1 MSDEIRIGD
10 IMSVEYQ
17 RVCILEIDEQFIFVV
32 GLDKLFIRRYNALD
46 FLNYVD
52 AGEYVKIVTEESN
65 VSMDLSAEELTKIQK
80 QQHIFETVLSNTY
93 PAWED
98 LYIRGKKNREIFEA
112 AQLLQTSVIVFR
124 RKFLKFLRSGRN
136 LYSLVDQRHFKSA
149 KNLKVQKKDTIQ
161 EQMDYALTVFK
172 KTLSVTKAYESVVA
186 EYYMSY
192 QFVDG
197 TWKKVQCPREEC
209 ISYRRIHY
217 YIANHLGG
225 KTIKEYTKGQRDY
238 LNNHR
243 LLTGNMRTG
252 LINIGQRF
260 QLDECEIGVTL
271 VAEDNPNKIIGKAV
285 MYCAYDAVSQMIIGV
300 HVGLQNN
307 SFSGFCNLM
316 MSLLEPHKNQT
327 ELVGVSCT
335 DAEFPS
341 CVLPREIHADHGS
354 EYESKALQKAMQEL
368 GITVSLV
375 PVAAGSFKGGVE
387 NVFMRLQHV
396 LRLTLQ
402 KDGYIMSDENGPK
415 NARKQACLTLKD
427 MRAIVYKIVLDLN
440 TRLLPGYSP
449 SIEML
454 DAKIKLSP
462 AEIWKF
468 EMKRSGSPICVTNS
482 NRQQILFALLSRDRK
497 FKITRAGIEYVGH
510 KLIYFVDEQ
519 WFTTMIREKNP
530 ECEIR
535 YDDLSVK
542 QIYVRYKKQIHVV
555 SLSVKREELA
565 TFERLSWNEYDALFT
580 ELKQR
585 QKEERYE
592 DLGRRIETEDFIH
605 HTAKIARPL
614 QEAENDT
621 KNIKENRLLETQ
633 KLRVEKTELRNRQL
647 QAFHKDADTK
657 AELEEIVETPVLE
670 TKTDDSTDVYGFL
683 GDDDE

>member
-1 MSDEIRIGD
+1 MARQKSNMKKIQEGRCQGIGPAYVPFYLASEAKSMGTASMIPDEIEGRMIHTLSTTETDFYWLLRWSDDTLHIREQYLLNRAYVNDVRI
-10 IMSVEYQ
+10 S
-17 RVCILEIDEQFIFVV
+17 L
-32 GLDKLFIRRYNALD
+32 GLKQVPANCCYTTD
-46 FLNYVD
+46 FLVD
-52 AGEYVKIVTEESN
+52 LIDGSQRAYSVK
-65 VSMDLSAEELTKIQK
+65 
-80 QQHIFETVLSNTY
+80 
-93 PAWED
+93 
-98 LYIRGKKNREIFEA
+98 
-112 AQLLQTSVIVFR
+112 
-124 RKFLKFLRSGRN
+124 
-136 LYSLVDQRHFKSA
+136 FK
-149 KNLKVQKKDTIQ
+149 
-161 EQMDYALTVFK
+161 
-172 KTLSVTKAYESVVA
+172 
-186 EYYMSY
+186 
-192 QFVDG
+192 
-197 TWKKVQCPREEC
+197 
-209 ISYRRIHY
+209 
-217 YIANHLGG
+217 
-225 KTIKEYTKGQRDY
+225 
-238 LNNHR
+238 
-243 LLTGNMRTG
+243 
-252 LINIGQRF
+252 
-260 QLDECEIGVTL
+260 
-271 VAEDNPNKIIGKAV
+271 
-285 MYCAYDAVSQMIIGV
+285 AVSQMIIGV